1 MASFKL
7 GEENELPI
15 NLEDLPNFKLKNAT
29 ESDPLANQNDELATA
44 KQFIKELQTLLNS
57 KKNPNAK
64 DELLNLYDH
73 SFNKISE
80 TVFKNNAWPTPQEIE
95 ESDENLE
102 LEINTILLYQEL
114 CYRHL
119 FARATANFNQD
130 VRMKSWENYL
140 EIFRVIALDKEEINI
155 PVLWIYDILDEF
167 IYQFH
172 NTCQWRAKIKSDDV
186 IYQEIINTPNATF
199 WNLEEILAILK
210 ELIEKSTLLKKK
222 DGHYYLEDYGAN
234 TRTIHYFGYFS
245 LVSLLRLN
253 ILMGKYEEALE
264 IVDPIDFKKLTI
276 YCKAYACYIN
286 LFYFAGFAYL
296 MTGRYQEAV
305 KIFEAL
311 LSFISKY
318 KQFYSKY

>member
-1 MASFKL
+1 MASLKL

-15 NLEDLPNFKLKNAT
+15 NLEDLPNFKLKNA
-29 ESDPLANQNDELATA
+29 ESDPLSMQSDELTTA
-44 KQFIKELQTLLNS
+44 KQFIKELQTLLTT

-64 DELLNLYDH
+64 DDLLNLYDY

-80 TVFKNNAWPTPQEIE
+80 TVFKSSPWPTPQEIE
-95 ESDENLE
+95 ESDDTLE
-102 LEINTILLYQEL
+102 FDINTILLYQEL

-119 FARATANFNQD
+119 YARLGNSFNQD
-130 VRMKSWENYL
+130 TRVKSWENYL
-140 EIFRVIALDKEEINI
+140 EIFRVICLDKEEINI

-172 NTCQWRAKIKSDDV
+172 NSCQWRAKIKAEDSL
-186 IYQEIINTPNATF
+186 YQEIINTPDGTF
-199 WNLEEILAILK
+199 WNLEEILSILR
-210 ELIEKSTLLKKK
+210 ELIEKSHVLKKK
-222 DGHYYLEDYGAN
+222 DDHFILEDFGAN

-253 ILMGKYEEALE
+253 LLLGKYEEALQ
-264 IVDPIDFKKLTI
+264 IIDPIDFKKLTI

-286 LFYFAGFAYL
+286 LFYYAGFAYL
-296 MTGRYQEAV
+296 LTARYQEAV

-318 KQFYSKY
+318 KQFYSK